1 MLHALNTL
9 LAPALMERLTLVINH
24 VLSSESVA
32 TDRLKAHAGRCVEL
46 QLGGWPSLLPPPP
59 VLAFRIS
66 PAGLLEWDGPER
78 RGAADLTLR
87 VDTSNPVQMMS
98 RVLSGELPAVDID
111 GDALLAGDVNWLL
124 QNLRWDVGADLERLF
139 GPLAGAQLHR
149 LGSALAAGLRT
160 ALQGAGDL
168 RERVRP
174 RV

>member
-9 LAPALMERLTLVINH
+9 LAPAVMDRLTLVINH

-32 TDRLKAHAGRCVEL
+32 TDRLKVHAGKSVEL
-46 QLGGWPSLLPPPP
+46 LPEGWPSLLPPPP

-78 RGAADLTLR
+78 RGAADLALR
-87 VDTSNPVQMMS
+87 LDTSNPVSIVS
-98 RVLSGELPAVDID
+98 RALAGEMPAVDID

-139 GPLAGAQLHR
+139 GPLAGPQLHR
-149 LGSALAAGLRT
+149 LGSALAGALR
-160 ALQGAGDL
+160 AAVQGAGDL

-174 RV
+174 RA

>member
-9 LAPALMERLTLVINH
+9 LAPAVMDRLTLVINH

-32 TDRLKAHAGRCVEL
+32 TDRLKGHAGKSVEL
-46 QLGGWPSLLPPPP
+46 LPVGWPSLLPPPP

-78 RGAADLTLR
+78 RGAADLALR
-87 VDTSNPVQMMS
+87 IDTSNPVGIVS
-98 RVLSGELPAVDID
+98 RALAGEMPAVDID

-139 GPLAGAQLHR
+139 GPLAGPQLHR
-149 LGSALAAGLRT
+149 LGSALAGALRT
-160 ALQGAGDL
+160 AVQGAGDL
-168 RERVRP
+168 RDRVRP
-174 RV
+174 RA

>member
-9 LAPALMERLTLVINH
+9 LAPAVMDRLTLVINH

-32 TDRLKAHAGRCVEL
+32 TERLKAHAGKSVEL
-46 QLGGWPSLLPPPP
+46 LPVGWPSLLPPPP

-66 PAGLLEWDGPER
+66 PAGLLEWDGPDR
-78 RGAADLTLR
+78 RGAADLALR
-87 VDTSNPVQMMS
+87 IDTANPVGMLS
-98 RVLSGELPAVDID
+98 RALAGEMPAVDID

-149 LGSALAAGLRT
+149 LGSALARALRT
-160 ALQGAGDL
+160 AVQGAGDL

-174 RV
+174 RT

>member
-9 LAPALMERLTLVINH
+9 LAPAVMDRLTLVINH

-32 TDRLKAHAGRCVEL
+32 TDRLKVHAGKSVEL
-46 QLGGWPSLLPPPP
+46 LPEGWPSLLPPPP

-78 RGAADLTLR
+78 RGAADLALR
-87 VDTSNPVQMMS
+87 IDTSNPVGMVS
-98 RVLSGELPAVDID
+98 RALAGEMPAVDID

-124 QNLRWDVGADLERLF
+124 QNLRWDVGADLERMF
-139 GPLAGAQLHR
+139 GPLAGPQLHR
-149 LGSALAAGLRT
+149 LGSALAGALR
-160 ALQGAGDL
+160 AAVQGAGDL

-174 RV
+174 RA

>member
-9 LAPALMERLTLVINH
+9 LAPALMDRLTLVINH

-32 TDRLKAHAGRCVEL
+32 TDRLKAHAGRSVEL
-46 QLGGWPSLLPPPP
+46 LPVGWPSLLPPPP

-66 PAGLLEWDGPER
+66 PAGLLEWNGPER
-78 RGAADLTLR
+78 HGAADLALR
-87 VDTSNPVQMMS
+87 IDMSNPIGMLS
-98 RVLSGELPAVDID
+98 RALSGQVPAVDID

-139 GPLAGAQLHR
+139 GPLAGPQLHR
-149 LGSALAAGLRT
+149 LGSALAGALRT
-160 ALQGAGDL
+160 ALQGAGSF

-174 RV
+174 QP